1 MYTYQNNKPLHHA
14 VGSPMNTRLMGF
26 MSHLNL
32 SAVTISLTF
41 LFVRLYVF
49 SINSENLK
57 YQILYLTKPFENR
70 SKFKW

>member
-14 VGSPMNTRLMGF
+14 VGSPMNPRLMGF